1 MSDPG
6 IKIFEFAAKR
16 KASDAKSK
24 GIVLASF
31 EVDGQSFDIRPLKDS
46 SVAYL
51 VHKISGGSPA
61 EVISAVLNFTEK
73 ALTPESSV
81 RFEKLVL
88 DPDAGLEL
96 DEVVQIFEHILEV
109 VSNGVPTMPPPA
121 SSASRRKTTSSSAAT
136 KRAAVESTP

>member
-1 MSDPG
+1 MPDAV
-6 IKIFEFAAKR
+6 KVFEFSAKR
-16 KASDAKSK
+16 KASDAKTK
-24 GIVLASF
+24 GIVLATF

-73 ALTPESSV
+73 ALTPDSSV

-88 DPDAGLEL
+88 DPEAGLEL

-109 VSNGVPTMPPPA
+109 VSNGVPPTPPSASTRSPRKT
-121 SSASRRKTTSSSAAT
+121 SSASRATSAA
-136 KRAAVESTP
+136 KA